1 MAKPSFQPFG
11 AVAVKVLARL
21 EARKAVKERMR
32 QQGVKFYKHAELL
45 AQASDNAK
53 VLKSLKF
60 SIQPEVISGSR
71 AY

>member
-32 QQGVKFYKHAELL
+32 QQGVKFYKHAELQ

-53 VLKSLKF
+53 VPTE
-60 SIQPEVISGSR
+60 IT
-71 AY
+71 